1 MKPTLYLGADHA
13 GFHLKEAIKQYLL
26 KKNYSIID
34 CGNTTYNKQDDYPDF
49 AYAVAKEVAYHTN
62 SFGILFCGSA
72 EGMSI
77 AANKVKKIRAVVVHT
92 PTEAKLTREHNN
104 ANILC
109 ISGWTTPL
117 PRAKQILT
125 TWINTPF
132 SQAARH
138 KRRLKKIQ
146 RIEQRA

>member
-1 MKPTLYLGADHA
+1 MKQTIYIGADHA
-13 GFHLKEAIKQYLL
+13 GFHLKEAIKKFLL
-26 KKNYSIID
+26 QKKYVVID
-34 CGNTTYNKQDDYPDF
+34 CGNTTYDANDDYPDF
-49 AYAVAKEVAYHTN
+49 AYAVAKEVTHHKQL
-62 SFGILFCGSA
+62 GILFCGSA

-77 AANKVKKIRAVVVHT
+77 AANKVKNIRAVVAHT
-92 PTEAKLTREHNN
+92 PTEAKLTRQHNN

-109 ISGWTTPL
+109 ISGWKTSL
-117 PRAKQILT
+117 SRAQRIIT
-125 TWINTPF
+125 TWLHTPF